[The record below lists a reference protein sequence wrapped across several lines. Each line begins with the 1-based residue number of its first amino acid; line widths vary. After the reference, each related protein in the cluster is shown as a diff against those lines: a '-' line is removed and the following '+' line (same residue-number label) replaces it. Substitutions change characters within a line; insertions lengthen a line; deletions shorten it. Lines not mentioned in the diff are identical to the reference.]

1 MVVQADETFSHA
13 PSSRAIGTPARGGMP
28 PARLAGEPA
37 EAKAHSVTGGSGRL
51 PPGEGLELLGEARSL
66 PKVRRESVGGDLD
79 GRGGLPGAGAARAL
93 RGTEPE
99 VCAAQGGGHRFGD
112 GLLHTVTHERLELG
126 GPGGSGGRHPLASP
140 RGVCDSVLGRKGAP
154 GVGHRIQGPW
164 ELPSPALFLP
174 SAQPLHRCG
183 ETQCQKPPAGRE
195 PTEQVGRGD
204 FQGST
209 DSQAGLAPWRRQP
222 WSRRVN
228 GAGLTS
234 PSSGG
239 GAGVPGGPV
248 AVSVVPTTLVW
259 HRKETGTQGRR
270 SITM

>member
-1 MVVQADETFSHA
+1 M
-13 PSSRAIGTPARGGMP
+13 
-28 PARLAGEPA
+28 
-37 EAKAHSVTGGSGRL
+37 
-51 PPGEGLELLGEARSL
+51 ELLGEARSL

-154 GVGHRIQGPW
+154 GVGHRILGPW